1 MKERPILFNA
11 QMVRAILSGSKT
23 QTRRIVKPQPN
34 AVHDGEPYW
43 YIGGYRVW
51 GYRPAAAVPLRAGG
65 NPLPCPYGQVG
76 DRLWVRE
83 TWARNENQLSDTRMD
98 TSIVYRADTEQRAL
112 DNGGEKPWRPSI
124 HMPRW
129 ACRINLQIT
138 DVRIERVQDISRG
151 DAMAEGCPFANMAAG
166 PDPREWY
173 AELWKQINGAAS
185 WEPNHWVWVVSFK
198 KEVSA

>member
-83 TWARNENQLSDTRMD
+83 AWARDDEDGALM
-98 TSIVYRADTEQRAL
+98 YRADLGRDPCADLWEQGRL
-112 DNGGEKPWRPSI
+112 EGVPRYRWRPSI
-124 HMPRW
+124 HMQRW

-151 DAMAEGCPFANMAAG
+151 DAMAEGCPFSNMAAG
-166 PDPREWY
+166 PDPRQWY
-173 AELWKQINGAAS
+173 SDLWKQINGPAS
-185 WEPNHWVWVVSFK
+185 WEPNHWVWVVEFRR
-198 KEVSA
+198 A